1 MINLNEMLL
10 IQALLYFSILI
21 IVLLA
26 VVLSLLAIKLKN
38 KNNTLLEIN
47 KLLKSNTKYLRG
59 KKALPDFT
67 EEELQK
73 NPVIADTKNLLAM
86 SKIVIE
92 RETELVDL
100 VLNSIDPGALIIDCS
115 KKISRINE
123 NILNSFYLKKDEVLG
138 RKTAFVFK
146 NEKLE
151 KSIGRVLDKPDR
163 YSKKITFY
171 GDEDRSFLVEIIP
184 INSGTRLYGEKCKEL
199 LILFENITQEVEFS
213 RLRSQF
219 VANISH
225 EMRTPLTSIRG
236 YIDTILNDESMDRKK
251 VKDYLGRS
259 LEEVERLNF
268 LIRDVLNLSNI
279 EFKRNVLF
287 EKEYNLVYLIEET
300 IKSLNFLA
308 EKNETKISFNCSS
321 DLINYQTDE
330 ELFTR
335 MVRNIIENSIFYG
348 GKRAEVNVDLK
359 EDRSNILITIR
370 DNGRGIDKDE
380 LPYIFQRFYRGKSS
394 KSSRQIGSGLGL
406 SIVKHTVELHKGR
419 INARSA
425 PGKETVFEIIMP
437 KK

>member
-1 MINLNEMLL
+1 ML
-10 IQALLYFSILI
+10 IIKALLYFSILI
-21 IVLLA
+21 IVLMAIILYLLA
-26 VVLSLLAIKLKN
+26 VKLKN

-47 KLLKSNTKYLRG
+47 KLLKSNTRYIRG
-59 KKALPDFT
+59 KVALPGST
-67 EEELQK
+67 KEEIRR
-73 NPVIADTKNLLAM
+73 NPVIADTKNLLSM
-86 SKIVIE
+86 FKIAIE
-92 RETELVDL
+92 HETELVDL
-100 VLNSIDPGALIIDCS
+100 VLNSIDPGTLIIDCS

-146 NEKLE
+146 SEKLE
-151 KSIGRVLDKPDR
+151 KLIGRVLNKPDY
-163 YSKKITFY
+163 YSKNITFY

-184 INSGTRLYGEKCKEL
+184 INSVTRLYGEKCMEL

-259 LEEVERLNF
+259 LKEVERLNF

-279 EFKRNVLF
+279 EFRRNVLF
-287 EKEYNLVYLIEET
+287 EKEYNLVYLIKET

-308 EKNETKISFNCSS
+308 EKNGTKISFNYSS
-321 DLINYQTDE
+321 DLIEYQTDE
-330 ELFTR
+330 ELFAR

-348 GKRAEVNVDLK
+348 GKGTEVKVDLK
-359 EDRSNILITIR
+359 EDSSNVLLTIR

-380 LPYIFQRFYRGKSS
+380 LPYVFQRFYRGSSS
-394 KSSRQIGSGLGL
+394 KSPRQIGSGLGL
-406 SIVKHTVELHKGR
+406 SIVKHTVELHNGR
-419 INARSA
+419 INARSV
-425 PGKETVFEIIMP
+425 PGKETIFEIIMP